1 MTFSQ
6 IQRLKKIMAGFDKD
20 YSATKEVDARQEELD
35 QAVKNYQIQDVLRQ
49 RWEGLGIRREVIA
62 MVFDDIEFEETL
74 GAMMRELSVI
84 AARYDLAD
92 KIDSARDA
100 A

>member
-6 IQRLKKIMAGFDKD
+6 VQRLKKIMASFDAD
-20 YSATKEVDARQEELD
+20 YAATKEVNARQEELD
-35 QAVKNYQIQDVLRQ
+35 QAVKNYSIQDVLRQ
-49 RWEGLGIRREVIA
+49 RWEGLGVRRDVVA

-74 GAMMRELSVI
+74 GAMMRELSGI

>member
-1 MTFSQ
+1 MCFLQ

-20 YSATKEVDARQEELD
+20 YSATKEVDVRQEELD

-74 GAMMRELSVI
+74 GAMMRELSGI